1 MRLRLAFAP
10 WLAIHPGGSAQS
22 AMRRKGW
29 LSSTERNNI
38 LTTGDFLQRIGE
50 SDGYRDV
57 ELELSDRGL
66 RAIHRYRIE
75 PLSTQSFVEAC
86 AANTKTEGVVT
97 VRLSG
102 FGYRCDEDM
111 GCDLIIERRSD
122 SCINKAYQQTITVSE
137 ADAQGMIRRPARPVI
152 RCEP

>member
-50 SDGYRDV
+50 SDGFRDA

-86 AANTKTEGVVT
+86 AGLILRRKVWLLSDYQALATDAMKIWDVT
-97 VRLSG
+97 
-102 FGYRCDEDM
+102 
-111 GCDLIIERRSD
+111 
-122 SCINKAYQQTITVSE
+122 
-137 ADAQGMIRRPARPVI
+137 
-152 RCEP
+152 